1 MTKRRKLVSI
11 VALALAVIMTAGLIA
26 GILATTVR
34 AVSSDEIQQEIDG
47 LKEQAGNI
55 AQKKTDLEGQISAKQ
70 NDEADMIY
78 QKSIIDQQMTI
89 THEEIENTTAQ
100 IEEYTKLIA
109 DKEAELAQAEANES
123 DLYEQYKDRLRAME
137 ETGSVSYWAILFKAK
152 SFSDLLDRIDMIQE
166 IARADQ
172 EMMTALAQA
181 SENIRVARSELEESQ
196 AAMEEQKALL
206 SEQEE
211 TLNQQSAEAQVY
223 IDQIASES
231 AELQSVYDQYDAM
244 EEAVLNRVAE
254 AQQQY
259 EQALAD
265 EEAAR
270 LAAEEAERQAEE
282 QRKDEEEAKENQN
295 NNNNNNNNNNG
306 DNGNTNNGG
315 NNGGSS
321 GGDNGNSSSPN
332 TGTGTFIRP
341 VSGGYISS
349 PYGWRMHPTLGYEKF
364 HYGVDYSV
372 GYGTP
377 IYAIASGTVTIA
389 TFEASCGNYVSV
401 AHSDGYASAYMHMSS
416 YVVSPGQYVSQGQL
430 LGYVGS
436 TGRSTGPHLHL
447 AMYYNGS
454 FVNPSDYVG
463 G

>member
-55 AQKKTDLEGQISAKQ
+55 AQKKTDLESQISAKQ

-181 SENIRVARSELEESQ
+181 SENIRVARSELEENQ

-282 QRKDEEEAKENQN
+282 QRKAEEEVKKNQN

-306 DNGNTNNGG
+306 DNGNPNNGG

-321 GGDNGNSSSPN
+321 GGDNGGSSSPN

-389 TFEASCGNYVSV
+389 TFEQSCGNYVSV

-454 FVNPSDYVG
+454 FVNPADYVG